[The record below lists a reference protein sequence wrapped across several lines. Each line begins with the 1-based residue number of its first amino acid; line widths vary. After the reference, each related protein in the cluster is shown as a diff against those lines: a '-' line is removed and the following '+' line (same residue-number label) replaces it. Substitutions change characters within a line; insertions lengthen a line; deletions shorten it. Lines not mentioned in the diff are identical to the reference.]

1 MGGFFLP
8 MLETILKDR
17 RLWLLG
23 LLGILAFTL
32 ARWVVAA
39 DTAFAW
45 VAKGGYWVI
54 LICFLLFMAAV
65 WQVVKEACSSDTT
78 KRSEYV
84 GVVILILAVGCVWQ
98 VHETRGFKIL
108 ADEVLLLGT
117 SMDMHLE
124 REATYPIRATD
135 VQGPFQI
142 LTGVLDK
149 RPLFFPFVVSL
160 VHDLTGYRA
169 TNSFYVNAVLGFLFL
184 ALVYLVCR
192 KVTKQHWAGVLGVL
206 LFAGLPLMAQQTA
219 GGGFELLNLIMLLG
233 VLWLGCRYAERPNCA
248 SAAALCLGAVLLAQT
263 RYESAI
269 FIVPVAGLMI
279 WGWARAE
286 KVILPWSIWLTPVF
300 LMPYVLQNRQF
311 GSNESLWE
319 LAGQGG
325 GATVPFSVN
334 YLPENLGH
342 ALAFFFDTSGF
353 QPNSIL
359 FALLGLIALP
369 LFGIWI
375 TRVIREHKNQSPVTM
390 AVAMFSLGL
399 LAVGGLFMIYFWGQI
414 DDPVIRRLS
423 LPMHLTMMLAIVVVV
438 SHWIRWTRIWQVL
451 CACAVAALLVQGLP
465 AMAKRAYEKE
475 YTPGV
480 EMAWRQ
486 DFLERFPERDYL
498 FIDQDSVFWITQ
510 EIPAT
515 PIKQAQERK
524 EGLIYHLRNRS
535 FSAMYVFQRYK
546 IDDLTGKMNL
556 DPNDDVG
563 EGFGLEPV
571 WEKRI
576 ATLLIG
582 RISRITSI
590 SHEDDKVEAT
600 PYITPSGEEH
610 RTAEQIEKA
619 RALYLENWIKQLP

>member
-1 MGGFFLP
+1 MFV
-8 MLETILKDR
+8 TILKDR

-23 LLGILAFTL
+23 LLGILVFVV

-54 LICFLLFMAAV
+54 LICFLLFMRSV
-65 WQVVKEACSSDTT
+65 WEVVREAWSSDTA
-78 KRSEYV
+78 KRSEY
-84 GVVILILAVGCVWQ
+84 GGALILILVVGSLWQ

-149 RPLFFPFVVSL
+149 RPLFFPFLVSL

-169 TNSFYVNAVLGFLFL
+169 TNSFYVNAVLGFFFL
-184 ALVYLVCR
+184 ALVYLVVR
-192 KVTKQHWAGVLGVL
+192 KVTKQHWAGVLGIL

-233 VLWLGCRYAERPNCA
+233 VLWLACRYTEHPDRS

-279 WGWARAE
+279 WGWVRA
-286 KVILPWSIWLTPVF
+286 KKIILPWAIWLTPIF

-311 GSNESLWE
+311 GSNASLWE
-319 LAGQGG
+319 MAGQGG
-325 GATVPFSVN
+325 GATVPFSLS

-359 FALLGLIALP
+359 FAVLGLIALP

-375 TRVIREHKNQSPVTM
+375 TRVFRDHQAQSPEAM
-390 AVAMFSLGL
+390 AVAIYSLGL

-438 SHWIRWTRIWQVL
+438 AHWLRGNRIWQVL
-451 CACAVAALLVQGLP
+451 CAGAVAALLIQGLP

-475 YTPGV
+475 YTPGI

-486 DFLERFPERDYL
+486 EFLERYPERDYL

-524 EGLIYHLRNRS
+524 EGLIYHLRNHS
-535 FSAMYVFQRYK
+535 FSAMYVFQRYR
-546 IDDLTGKMNL
+546 IDDQTGKMNL

-563 EGFGLEPV
+563 AGFVLEPL
-571 WEKRI
+571 WERRI

-582 RISRITSI
+582 RISKVTAI
-590 SHEDDKVEAT
+590 SHAGDEVKAKDH
-600 PYITPSGEEH
+600 ITPSGEEH
-610 RTAEQIEKA
+610 RTAEQMEKD
-619 RALYLENWIKQLP
+619 RVLYLENWIKQLP